1 MVKNLTNVNNPG
13 GYNETRPFC
22 GIGRRHLDY
31 DFIYILCFNKAN
43 SLLEALSFFF
53 NLTNLQLLCLLVYWK
68 V

>member
-43 SLLEALSFFF
+43 SMLEALSFF
-53 NLTNLQLLCLLVYWK
+53 LI
-68 V
+68 